1 MESLKLKEKSG
12 LTREDLVAIL
22 GGSNV
27 TNSVE
32 ASDSRE
38 RTRVQQTKQ
47 QQETCACDAIG
58 YIENI
63 PNQIELRRIIA

>member
-38 RTRVQQTKQ
+38 SNRIQQTKQ

-58 YIENI
+58 
-63 PNQIELRRIIA
+63 

>member
-1 MESLKLKEKSG
+1 MKREKQNEESG

-27 TNSVE
+27 TNPVE
-32 ASDSRE
+32 ANDSRE
-38 RTRVQQTKQ
+38 SNRIQQTKQ

-58 YIENI
+58 
-63 PNQIELRRIIA
+63 

>member
-12 LTREDLVAIL
+12 LTREDVVAIL

-58 YIENI
+58 
-63 PNQIELRRIIA
+63 